1 MEENVVLWLDCNM
14 CSTGVLTLYAL
25 CAGRQVIR
33 GNASK
38 AFQPFLLPEDMKGS
52 LEEQKSKLMVGFDPL
67 KCFVTEIE
75 ASRETYLHFLLTDV
89 LTVCT

>member
-1 MEENVVLWLDCNM
+1 MFLACNM
-14 CSTGVLTLYAL
+14 CCIGVLTLFAL

-38 AFQPFLLPEDMKGS
+38 AFQPFLLPEDVKGN

-75 ASRETYLHFLLTDV
+75 ASHETHLHF
-89 LTVCT
+89 C